1 MVSEIIVD
9 VGLNEKRVALL
20 EDKELVE
27 VFIERNDSERLVG
40 NIYRGRVSSVLP
52 GMQAAFID
60 IGYEKNAFLYVGDAI
75 SQKEYN
81 EDDEEMYNDI
91 KSYNI
96 DEILRPGQEITVQ
109 VTKEPIGTKGPRVT
123 THITL
128 PGRQLVLLPNADY
141 IGISRRIEDEDERI
155 KLKKIAEKIKPK
167 NMGLIVR
174 TVSEGKREEDFKND
188 INFLVKLWDKIKQKE
203 QSGPVPRC
211 IHKDL
216 NIVYRSVR
224 DMFTWN
230 IDKFII
236 NDRQEYNKVLELVE
250 MISPA
255 LKLRVEYFNKN
266 IDLYEHYQ
274 IDSMISKALAKKVW
288 LKCGGYLII
297 ERTEALTVID
307 VNTGKY
313 VGVNNLEDTVLRTN
327 VEAAKEI
334 AKQLRLRDIGGI
346 IIIDFIDMH
355 EPEHQRQVIE
365 TLRHALKKDRT
376 KTTVVGMTGLGLIEM
391 TRKKV
396 REGLA
401 STVLYDCPY
410 CDGTGKILSAESVAR
425 NVEKE
430 ISKYFTKT
438 IANAIQVE
446 VHPTVAEVLM
456 GENDGNLARI
466 QNAFNKKIVIKA
478 STEVKHEEMKIK
490 EVDIDSLV
498 C

>member
-9 VGLNEKRVALL
+9 VGLNEKRVVLL

-27 VFIERNDSERLVG
+27 IFIERNDTQRLVG
-40 NIYRGRVSSVLP
+40 NIYRGRVASVLP
-52 GMQAAFID
+52 GMQAAFVD
-60 IGYEKNAFLYVGDAI
+60 IGHEKNAFLYVGDAI
-75 SQKEYN
+75 SQKEFS
-81 EDDEEMYNDI
+81 EDEDYMYNDV

-96 DEILRPGQEITVQ
+96 EEILRTGQEITVQ

-141 IGISRRIEDEDERI
+141 VGISRRIEDEEERA
-155 KLKKIAEKIKPK
+155 KLKRIAEKIKPK

-188 INFLVKLWDKIKQKE
+188 IGFLVKLWEKIKQKE
-203 QSGPVPRC
+203 CGGPVPRC
-211 IHKDL
+211 IHMDL
-216 NIVYRSVR
+216 NIIYRSVR

-230 IDKFII
+230 IDKFVI

-266 IDLYEHYQ
+266 IDLYENYQ

-313 VGVNNLEDTVLRTN
+313 VGNNNLEDTVLRTN
-327 VEAAKEI
+327 TEAAREI

-355 EPEHQRQVIE
+355 ETENQRIVVE
-365 TLRHALKKDRT
+365 TLKNSLKKDRT
-376 KTTVVGMTGLGLIEM
+376 KTTVVDMTGLGLIEM

-410 CDGTGKILSAESVAR
+410 CDGTGKILSPESIAR

-446 VHPTVAEVLM
+446 VHPSVAEVLL
-456 GENDGNLARI
+456 GKDDSNLVMI
-466 QNAFNKKIVIKA
+466 
-478 STEVKHEEMKIK
+478 
-490 EVDIDSLV
+490 
-498 C
+498 

>member
-1 MVSEIIVD
+1 MVSEIVVD
-9 VGLNEKRVALL
+9 VGINERRVALL
-20 EDKELVE
+20 EDRELVE
-27 VFIERNDSERLVG
+27 VFIERSDSERLVG
-40 NIYRGRVSSVLP
+40 NIYRGRVDSVLP

-75 SQKEYN
+75 SQKEFS
-81 EDDEEMYNDI
+81 EDDEEVYSEV

-96 DEILRPGQEITVQ
+96 EEILRPGQEITVQ

-128 PGRQLVLLPNADY
+128 PGRQMVLLPNADY
-141 IGISRRIEDEDERI
+141 VGISRRIEQEEERS

-167 NMGLIVR
+167 NMGIIVR

-188 INFLVKLWDKIKQKE
+188 LNFLVKLWGKIKQKE
-203 QSGPVPRC
+203 QNGPVPRC
-211 IHKDL
+211 LHKDL
-216 NIVYRSVR
+216 SIIYRAVR
-224 DMFTWN
+224 DIFTWN
-230 IDKFII
+230 VDKFII

-250 MISPA
+250 MLSPA
-255 LKLRVEYFNKN
+255 LKLRVEYFNRN

-274 IDSMISKALAKKVW
+274 IDSMIQKALSKKIW
-288 LKCGGYLII
+288 LRCGGYLII
-297 ERTEALTVID
+297 ERTEALTVVD

-313 VGVNNLEDTVLRTN
+313 VGINNLEDTVLKTN
-327 VEAAKEI
+327 LDAVKEI

-355 EPEHQRQVIE
+355 EPEHQREVIE
-365 TLRHALKKDRT
+365 ALKIVLKKDRT

-396 REGLA
+396 REGLE
-401 STVLYDCPY
+401 SMVLHDCPY
-410 CDGTGKILSAESVAR
+410 CEGSGKILTPESVAR

-438 IANAIQVE
+438 IANAIMVE
-446 VHPTVAEVLM
+446 VHPTVADVLR
-456 GENDGNLARI
+456 GEDNDNLIRI
-466 QNAFNKKIVIKA
+466 QNVFNKKVIIKPTA
-478 STEVKHEEMKIK
+478 EVSHEEMKIK
-490 EVDIDSLV
+490 EVDIDTLV
-498 C
+498 